1 MTNKEFKKNYET
13 ITKELADI
21 SANGTINDLAAWYE
35 SNIKWATGFT
45 SNQHEVIM
53 NAYNA
58 AYDTIRNR
66 KVASMAQTEEKKV
79 ETKAVEET
87 KPEVLKG
94 EVVDTKE
101 EKAVFASIEKVTKK
115 IDTIGKGY
123 IAIIGDV
130 AKIKAL
136 KGWKYTG
143 NKDFYELCAEKFG
156 MARGTVS
163 NLMKIFERYG
173 DKETFKLTD
182 ECKDMGIREMLRNIE
197 SEKNAAIEDKG
208 GDGDGDGNGSDKDS
222 KKSKKPEVL
231 VSIDFETVGDG
242 WNAEAITKALAE
254 QLASALSDITLGAG
268 EKVQLT
274 IAR

>member
-1 MTNKEFKKNYET
+1 MKKNE
-13 ITKELADI
+13 IKELK
-21 SANGTINDLAAWYE
+21 NTAAKKAE
-35 SNIKWATGFT
+35 NTK
-45 SNQHEVIM
+45 
-53 NAYNA
+53 
-58 AYDTIRNR
+58 R

-94 EVVDTKE
+94 EVIDTKD

-123 IAIIGDV
+123 ISIIGDV

-143 NKDFYELCAEKFG
+143 NKDFYELCADKFG

-182 ECKDMGIREMLRNIE
+182 ECKDMSVREMLRNIE
-197 SEKNAAIEDKG
+197 SEKLAAIEDKG
-208 GDGDGDGNGSDKDS
+208 GDGNGDGEAKDS
-222 KKSKKPEVL
+222 KKPAKPEVL

-242 WNAEAITKALAE
+242 WDAKAIIKALSVQLEEALAE
-254 QLASALSDITLGAG
+254 VTLGAG
-268 EKVQLT
+268 EKIQLT
-274 IAR
+274 ISR

>member
-1 MTNKEFKKNYET
+1 MKKNE
-13 ITKELADI
+13 IKELK
-21 SANGTINDLAAWYE
+21 NTAAKKAE
-35 SNIKWATGFT
+35 STK
-45 SNQHEVIM
+45 
-53 NAYNA
+53 
-58 AYDTIRNR
+58 R
-66 KVASMAQTEEKKV
+66 KVASMAQIEEKTV
-79 ETKAVEET
+79 ETKAVGET

-94 EVVDTKE
+94 EVIDTKD

-123 IAIIGDV
+123 ISIIGDV

-143 NKDFYELCAEKFG
+143 NKDFYELCADRFG

-182 ECKDMGIREMLRNIE
+182 ECKDMSVREMLRNIE
-197 SEKNAAIEDKG
+197 SEKQAAIEDKG
-208 GDGDGDGNGSDKDS
+208 GDGDGDGNGEVKDG
-222 KKSKKPEVL
+222 KKNTKPEVL

-242 WNAEAITKALAE
+242 WDAKAIINALSVQLEEALAE
-254 QLASALSDITLGAG
+254 VTLGAG
-268 EKVQLT
+268 EKIQLT
-274 IAR
+274 ISR